1 MLKPIELHEIRKKYR
16 ASLMGIHQ
24 SVSPGLITEK
34 RKQPQIR
41 CKIMSSDVV
50 ISEDVFLLSYVV
62 KHFNKANFCIPY
74 LIMTFEGHSQ
84 EPINCNDKG
93 DVISGQSNRG
103 QYNHHGDQTGL
114 RDAGSPNTRS
124 SGCDAVSIETSVI
137 FSH

>member
-1 MLKPIELHEIRKKYR
+1 MLKNT
-16 ASLMGIHQ
+16 
-24 SVSPGLITEK
+24 LIK
-34 RKQPQIR
+34 L
-41 CKIMSSDVV
+41 
-50 ISEDVFLLSYVV
+50 IS
-62 KHFNKANFCIPY
+62 AN
-74 LIMTFEGHSQ
+74 FEGHSQ